1 MRPRSL
7 RWIGI
12 ALVTVGLACSPARSF
27 AQTTRDTVPADYKA
41 AVGLGLVG
49 AELGAVLPAVFG
61 FEPWWG
67 YLLFPVVGAAG
78 GAVAGYFA
86 IDKPGHVEA
95 SVATLTAGMALVI
108 PALVITLSL
117 TAYDAESDIDDQARA
132 TPKPGAQLAR
142 AVRAQQLTA
151 ARRRARA
158 GSGMVRL
165 DGGEL
170 ALAVPGIALTP
181 TRAAE
186 PWRVTGAS
194 VSLLSG
200 QF

>member
-7 RWIGI
+7 HCWIGI
-12 ALVTVGLACSPARSF
+12 AVVTLGLASSPARSF
-27 AQTTRDTVPADYKA
+27 AQTSRDTVPADYKA

-61 FEPWWG
+61 LKPWWG
-67 YLLFPVVGAAG
+67 YVVFPVVGAAG

-86 IDKPGHVEA
+86 IDKPGHAEV

-108 PALVITLSL
+108 PALVVTLSL
-117 TAYDAESDIDDQARA
+117 TAYDAESDVDEQAQA
-132 TPKPGAQLAR
+132 KPGAQLAR
-142 AVRAQQLTA
+142 SAKAQQLAA

-181 TRAAE
+181 TRSAE

-194 VSLLSG
+194 VSILSG

>member
-1 MRPRSL
+1 MRARSL

-12 ALVTVGLACSPARSF
+12 AVMTVGLSCVPARGF
-27 AQTTRDTVPADYKA
+27 AQTRDLVPADYKA

-49 AELGAVLPAVFG
+49 AELGAVLPAAFG
-61 FEPWWG
+61 MDAWWG
-67 YLLFPVVGAAG
+67 YVLFPAVGAAG

-117 TAYDAESDIDDQARA
+117 TAYDAESDVDEQAQA
-132 TPKPGAQLAR
+132 KPGAQLAR
-142 AVRAQQLTA
+142 SAKSQQLMA
-151 ARRRARA
+151 ARRHARA

-165 DGGEL
+165 DEGEL
-170 ALAVPGIALTP
+170 ALAMPGVALTP
-181 TRAAE
+181 TRPSE